1 MKEFTG
7 EYAIIPPLTQ
17 FALVRYVEDRIA
29 TGGFLNAVL
38 TNNLFSAIAKADESN
53 VQALRAIVRYIYN
66 EMPGNCWGD
75 AKTVKEWLKKD

>member
-17 FALVRYVEDRIA
+17 FALVHYVEDRIA
-29 TGGFLNAVL
+29 TGSFLYSVL
-38 TNNLFSAIAKADESN
+38 TNDLFSAIANADESN

-66 EMPGNCWGD
+66 ETPTVCWGNE
-75 AKTVKEWLKKD
+75 KNVKEWLKKN